1 MKWSIFSLACAA
13 LLMNT
18 GCCCSRACGP
28 CGGGYSYGAT
38 YAPSTCPG
46 GNCGPMYPSGA
57 MIQGSQQAYIPATQS
72 AYVPYTPYGTTASLD
87 YLPAY

>member
-13 LLMNT
+13 LLANT
-18 GCCCSRACGP
+18 GCCCSRMCSP
-28 CGGGYSYGAT
+28 CGGGGGYGYGAT

-46 GNCGPMYPSGA
+46 GTCGPMYQSGA
-57 MIQGSQQAYIPATQS
+57 VMTDTQQAYIPTTQ
-72 AYVPYTPYGTTASLD
+72 AAIVPYTTTASLN

>member
-1 MKWSIFSLACAA
+1 MKWTILSLACAA
-13 LLMNT
+13 LLANT
-18 GCCCSRACGP
+18 GCCCSRACSP

-46 GNCGPMYPSGA
+46 GNCGPMYQSGA
-57 MIQGSQQAYIPATQS
+57 VMPMTQQ
-72 AYVPYTPYGTTASLD
+72 AYVPYSTTASLD